1 MCGIFG
7 VLGFRPGDLAAAR
20 GALATLA
27 HRGPDGEGEWSD
39 DWAWL
44 GHRRLAIRD
53 LSEAG
58 RQPFVSDDGEVVAL
72 VNGEIWNDRELRAEL
87 GPAGFAGRCDA
98 EVVLHGYCA
107 WGFERLL
114 AKLDGMYALVVY
126 DRRAGRAFL
135 ARDRFGVKPLFV
147 AERAGRV
154 LVASEAKAL
163 LAFDPALRV
172 FSLAGVQAFV
182 ANRSTHHPRTLFRGV
197 ERLLPGAWAE
207 VRRDAPS
214 LRARRYYDLLDVC
227 AGAEAPARLP
237 GDAEVDAELEARLGA
252 AVDRRLASD
261 VPIGM
266 LLSGGLDSSLVTW
279 LATRREPG
287 LPAFSAGLA
296 EERFAHFS
304 ETAWSSHAAAVTG
317 AKQHVLTLAS
327 ADFATA
333 FERCVWLMDG
343 ELDRPPTLGLQLL
356 ARFAKPHVSV
366 LLTGEGSDELFGGY
380 LRLRRA
386 LTLARG
392 SRVGRLV
399 PRRLFDLPWAARGP
413 RARAGALYQAVA
425 YAGRRD
431 AILEDLG
438 RTVSPD
444 AFARLFGAPPPSA
457 LAAFDRER
465 LRALPFARALLVVEH
480 LTFLTVMLDRQD
492 RSSMGAGVEVRT
504 PFVDRALVEWAM
516 RLPPEALYD
525 AGANKKPVARIAAR
539 IFGADFAAR
548 TKLGFPVP
556 FWTWLKDPAL
566 LGAHAAR
573 SRAKDF
579 VLWERVDQRRWRRW
593 LARRAFDGRTLAWE
607 ERDRRWLAWY
617 GTVLR
622 AAQDAFG
629 ISAIGD

>member
-7 VLGFRPGDLAAAR
+7 VLGFRPDDLAAAR

-27 HRGPDGEGEWSD
+27 HRGPDGEGEWSG

-72 VNGEIWNDRELRAEL
+72 VNGEIWNDGELRAEL
-87 GPAGFAGRCDA
+87 GPGGFAGRCDA
-98 EVVLHGYCA
+98 EVVLHGCRA

-135 ARDRFGVKPLFV
+135 ARDPFGVKPLYT

-172 FSLAGVQAFV
+172 FSLAGVQAFI
-182 ANRSTHHPRTLFRGV
+182 ANHGSRRPETLFRGV

-207 VRRDAPS
+207 VRRDAPAV
-214 LRARRYYDLLDVC
+214 RTRRYYDLLDVC
-227 AGAEAPARLP
+227 AGAEAAARAPSEAAL
-237 GDAEVDAELEARLGA
+237 DAELEARLGA
-252 AVDRRLASD
+252 AVERRLASD
-261 VPIGM
+261 VPVGIQ
-266 LLSGGLDSSLVTW
+266 LSGGLDSSLVTR
-279 LATRREPG
+279 LATRLDPG
-287 LPAFSAGLA
+287 LPAFSAGVA
-296 EERFAHFS
+296 EERFAHLT
-304 ETAWSSHAAAVTG
+304 ETQWSRRAAAATG
-317 AKQHVLTLAS
+317 VKQHVLTLAS
-327 ADFATA
+327 SDFSSA

-343 ELDRPPTLGLQLL
+343 ELDRPPTLGLHLL
-356 ARFAKPHVSV
+356 ARFARPHVSV
-366 LLTGEGSDELFGGY
+366 LLTGEGADELFGGY
-380 LRLRRA
+380 VRLRRA
-386 LTLARG
+386 LALAGR
-392 SRVGRLV
+392 SSAGRLV
-399 PRRLFDLPWAARGP
+399 PRRLFDLPWAARWP
-413 RARAGALYQAVA
+413 RPRAGALYQAVA

-431 AILEDLG
+431 AILEGLG
-438 RTVSPD
+438 RTVSSD

-480 LTFLTVMLDRQD
+480 LTFPTSMMDRQD

-525 AGANKKPVARIAAR
+525 AGASKKPVARIAAR
-539 IFGADFAAR
+539 VFGADFAAR

-573 SRAKDF
+573 SRGKDF
-579 VLWERVDQRRWRRW
+579 LLWELVDRRRWRRW
-593 LARRAFDGRTLAWE
+593 LAGRGFDGRTLAWE
-607 ERDRRWLAWY
+607 ERERRWIARY
-617 GTVLR
+617 AAALR
-622 AAQDAFG
+622 TAQDVFG
-629 ISAIGD
+629 IGAIGD